1 VSVQRICSAAGNE
14 MAISRRKDRAGKI
27 TGYQVVVSVPDPLTG
42 KTVRHTLDTY
52 RLWRD
57 ADKAERK
64 AKDEIQRGTFTL
76 IPPEPVQVLTVAD
89 VVDVWYQTKRGTIQ
103 SNSANGYESVIRLH
117 LLPALGMIPVLELT
131 HDDVQRQVNRW
142 RAAGMGAQ
150 LIHRCM
156 LVLRA
161 SLARQVKTGKLPFNV
176 AIEIEKPSVRKRRAL
191 TIWTPNQMTAFLE
204 AVQSNVLFPFWHLTL
219 LEGMRRS
226 EALGLRW
233 SDVRW
238 NADETAATAHIVQ
251 TVIPDHEHGGKALIQ
266 ARTKTNTS
274 ARSVVLTAG
283 TIAALKV
290 HRDRQRFQ
298 KLKLVDVWGDHDLI
312 VTNAIGGVVN
322 PSVVKTNR
330 IRLMEA
336 AGVPQVTTHD
346 LRHFAATVML
356 TAGTAPVIVAQKI
369 GHSSVATTADIYG
382 HVMPSDQSSANDAM
396 AAYLARATA
405 KATGTDDAWTLQ
417 ADCRD

>member
-1 VSVQRICSAAGNE
+1 
-14 MAISRRKDRAGKI
+14 MAITRRKDRNGRI
-27 TGYQVVVSVPDPLTG
+27 IGYQVRVDIRDPATHARKRYTIG
-42 KTVRHTLDTY
+42 TY
-52 RLWRD
+52 RLR
-57 ADKAERK
+57 KEAERRERE
-64 AKDEIQRGTFTL
+64 ALDQIEMGTFNPA
-76 IPPEPVQVLTVAD
+76 PPEPVKVLTVAD
-89 VVDVWYQTKRGTIQ
+89 VVDVWYQTKRRTIE
-103 SNSANGYESVIRLH
+103 ANTASGYESAIRLH
-117 LLPALGMIPVLELT
+117 LLPALGTIPVLALT
-131 HDDVQRQVNRW
+131 HDDVQRQSNHW
-142 RAAGMGAQ
+142 QDAGMGAQ

-161 SLARQVKTGKLPFNV
+161 SLARQVNVGSLPYNAADGV
-176 AIEIEKPSVRKRRAL
+176 EKPSVKKRHDL
-191 TIWTPNQMTAFLE
+191 TIWTPNQMAAFLE

-251 TVIPDHEHGGKALIQ
+251 TVIAEQGNGGKALIQ
-266 ARTKTNTS
+266 GRTKTKAG

-298 KLKLVDVWGDHDLI
+298 RLKLADVWGDHDLI

-346 LRHFAATVML
+346 LRHIAATVML
-356 TAGTAPVIVAQKI
+356 TAGTAPVIVSQKI
-369 GHSSVATTADIYG
+369 GHSSVATTADTYG

-405 KATGTDDAWTLQ
+405 EATGGDALS
-417 ADCRD
+417 R

>member
-1 VSVQRICSAAGNE
+1 
-14 MAISRRKDRAGKI
+14 MAITRRKDRNGRI
-27 TGYQVVVSVPDPLTG
+27 IGYQVRVDIQDPATHARKRCTIG
-42 KTVRHTLDTY
+42 TY
-52 RLWRD
+52 RLR
-57 ADKAERK
+57 KEAERRERE
-64 AKDEIQRGTFTL
+64 ALDQIEAGTFNPQ
-76 IPPEPVQVLTVAD
+76 PPDPVQVLTVAD
-89 VVDVWYQTKRGTIQ
+89 VVDIWYQTKRGTIQ
-103 SNSANGYESVIRLH
+103 PNSANGYDSVIRLH
-117 LLPALGMIPVLELT
+117 LLPALGTIPVLELT

-142 RAAGMGAQ
+142 RDAGMGAQ
-150 LIHRCM
+150 LIHRCV

-176 AIEIEKPSVRKRRAL
+176 AINIEKPSVRKRRAL
-191 TIWTPNQMTAFLE
+191 TIWTPNQMAAFLE

-283 TIAALKV
+283 TVAALKV

-346 LRHFAATVML
+346 LRHMAATVML
-356 TAGTAPVIVAQKI
+356 TAGTAP
-369 GHSSVATTADIYG
+369 
-382 HVMPSDQSSANDAM
+382 
-396 AAYLARATA
+396 
-405 KATGTDDAWTLQ
+405 
-417 ADCRD
+417 

>member
-1 VSVQRICSAAGNE
+1 
-14 MAISRRKDRAGKI
+14 MAISKRKN
-27 TGYQVVVSVPDPLTG
+27 GYLVSVSVPNPHG
-42 KTVRHTLDTY
+42 GRGVRHTVGTY
-52 RLWRD
+52 RLKRD
-57 ADKAERK
+57 ADTAERE
-64 AKDEIQRGTFTL
+64 AKDQIQRGTFNPA
-76 IPPEPVQVLTVAD
+76 PPDPVQVLTVAD
-89 VVDVWYQTKRGTIQ
+89 VVDIWYQTKRGTIQ
-103 SNSANGYESVIRLH
+103 PNSANGYESVIRLH
-117 LLPALGMIPVLELT
+117 LLPALGAIPVLALT

-142 RAAGMGAQ
+142 RDAEMGAQ

-176 AIEIEKPSVRKRRAL
+176 AIDIEKPSVRKRRAL
-191 TIWTPNQMTAFLE
+191 TIWTPNQMAAFLE

-238 NADETAATAHIVQ
+238 SADETVATAHIVQ
-251 TVIPDHEHGGKALIQ
+251 TVIPDHQHGGKALIQ
-266 ARTKTNTS
+266 ARTKTSTS

-298 KLKLVDVWGDHDLI
+298 KEALADVWGAHDLI

-330 IRLMEA
+330 VRLMEA

-346 LRHFAATVML
+346 LRHIAATVML
-356 TAGTAPVIVAQKI
+356 TAGTAPVIVSQKI
-369 GHSSVATTADIYG
+369 GHASVATTADIYG
-382 HVMPSDQSSANDAM
+382 HVMPSDQSSANEAM
-396 AAYLARATA
+396 AAYLARAEAAT
-405 KATGTDDAWTLQ
+405 TGTDDA
-417 ADCRD
+417 